1 MAMSEIQEKTAR
13 TNRKRQ
19 PQELFTVEVTG
30 LGDDGRGTARLEES
44 QVFIDGALPGETVR
58 FHFLRR
64 RKRSAGGRVVEVLRA
79 SPQRVSPPCAHGT
92 VCGGCR
98 LQHLE
103 PGAQLQLKER
113 VLRDHLLSCGGLAPR
128 QWLAPLCGPGLHYRR
143 RARLGVRYLPSRG
156 GVLVGFRARFSSY
169 ILSLDLCHV
178 LDRRV
183 AGLLPALRQL
193 LDGLSCRERIPQIEV
208 AAGDDAAALVFR
220 HLVPLSEE
228 DESRLQDF
236 GQAHDVQIYLQPKGP
251 DTIWCLYPG
260 PQARLSYRLPDHG
273 VEIVFRPT
281 DFIQVNGAV
290 NRLMV
295 NQALELLQP
304 AAQDTVLD
312 LFCGLGNFTL
322 PLARRAGQVIGLEL
336 NPQLV
341 QGAAANARRN
351 GIGNA
356 AFHEVDLRD
365 SEAGAFWERYDPD
378 KVLLDPARDGAMEFI
393 KHMPRQRGPRRMVYI
408 SCNSATLARDAE
420 YLVRVLGYTLSQ
432 AGIVD
437 MFPHTNH
444 AEAMAV
450 FERK

>member
-1 MAMSEIQEKTAR
+1 MSEIQEKTAR
-13 TNRKRQ
+13 AKKKQR
-19 PQELFTVEVTG
+19 PLELFTAEVTG
-30 LGDDGRGTARLEES
+30 LGDDGRGIAHLEE
-44 QVFIDGALPGETVR
+44 QPVFIDGALPGEAVR

-64 RKRSAGGRVVEVLRA
+64 RRRSAGGRVVEVLRD
-79 SPQRVSPPCAHGT
+79 SPQRVSPPCDHAM

-98 LQHLE
+98 LQHLDAA
-103 PGAQLQLKER
+103 AQLELKAR
-113 VLRDHLLSCGGLAPR
+113 VLRDHLLSCGALAPR
-128 QWLAPLCGPGLHYRR
+128 QWLAPLQGPGLHYRR
-143 RARLGVRYLPSRG
+143 RARLGARYLPSRG

-169 ILSLDLCHV
+169 ILPLDLCHV

-183 AGLLPALRQL
+183 GGLMPALQQL
-193 LDGLSCRERIPQIEV
+193 LNGLNCRDRIPQIEV

-220 HLVPLSEE
+220 HLVPLSAG
-228 DESRLQDF
+228 DESRLEAF
-236 GQAHDVQIYLQPKGP
+236 GREHGVQIHLQPKGP
-251 DTIWCLYPG
+251 DTCWCLYPG
-260 PQARLSYRLPDHG
+260 PAARLNYRLPDHG

-356 AFHEVDLRD
+356 DFHEVDLRD

-393 KHMPRQRGPRRMVYI
+393 KHLPQGRGPRRMVYI
-408 SCNSATLARDAE
+408 SCNAVTLARDAE
-420 YLVRVLGYTLSQ
+420 YLVRVLGYTLTH
-432 AGIVD
+432 AGIID

-450 FERK
+450 FERE